1 MLALTFAEWPGH
13 HVTISDFRR
22 RVADAAGDLEHAEVA
37 EPIKVHAAAAARVKW
52 GVVCLGYVG
61 PARVVGP
68 SSWKD
73 SEEARCR
80 EEQRWLREE

>member
-1 MLALTFAEWPGH
+1 M
-13 HVTISDFRR
+13 TISDFRR
-22 RVADAAGDLEHAEVA
+22 RVAGDLECAGVA

-80 EEQRWLREE
+80 EEQRWLREEQQWLREESRWRAER